1 MGDFFCKIGN
11 DVWIG
16 EDVKILGG
24 VTIGDGALVAAGA
37 VVIRDVPPYTIVG
50 GVPAKV
56 IKSRFEP
63 SQVEFLLKF
72 QWWNKDE
79 DWIKN
84 NVEKFQDITQFY
96 LAYNADSTY

>member
-1 MGDFFCKIGN
+1 MSIGLSMDDFFCKIDN

-50 GVPAKV
+50 GVLAKV
-56 IKSRFEP
+56 IKSRFE
-63 SQVEFLLKF
+63 SGQVEFLLKF
-72 QWWNKDE
+72 Q
-79 DWIKN
+79 
-84 NVEKFQDITQFY
+84 
-96 LAYNADSTY
+96 